1 MHRKGTGSV
10 VQMYTS
16 LFIHYLHFTTC
27 QTVVGQKLAVHELHY
42 EEQQLLQVWGLEA
55 SVLTNCCNQDPVQ
68 PARPL
73 SPLTPF
79 FYIIYLSPS
88 LVVLF
93 VLLYLSISLFSVPVC
108 LFFSQP
114 IHIILPLLPP
124 PTNTHRYE
132 HTDFIRLRWVGLL
145 QAYIGFHVYSMC
157 TGAGAPPGLKPCY
170 SDK

>member
-1 MHRKGTGSV
+1 MDGRKCTEQEQAQWCKCTHHSS
-10 VQMYTS
+10 YS
-16 LFIHYLHFTTC
+16 IFTL
-27 QTVVGQKLAVHELHY
+27 QHVKLWLDRSSQCMSCIMKSNSCY
-42 EEQQLLQVWGLEA
+42 RSGGWRLQSWLIA
-55 SVLTNCCNQDPVQ
+55 AIRILSNRQDHCHP
-68 PARPL
+68 
-73 SPLTPF
+73 SPPF

-145 QAYIGFHVYSMC
+145 
-157 TGAGAPPGLKPCY
+157 
-170 SDK
+170 